1 MYCRVRYI
9 ENPWYDDHFDIP
21 TERQRIGK
29 TLTMIA
35 GAGSDLLSRGS
46 LLVGWAL
53 YEKLDSVQSL
63 MMEWLDDDSKTPL
76 VTAAMVCTWLFLFD
90 SVVHNLFCPMHP
102 FPPSVRMSFPL
113 LKIIYSGGSR
123 WGSLCSDEAP
133 SLIP

>member
-35 GAGSDLLSRGS
+35 GAGGDLLSRGS

-53 YEKLDSVQSL
+53 YEKLDNVQSL
-63 MMEWLDDDSKTPL
+63 MRHWLDDSSKTPL
-76 VTAAMVCTWLFLFD
+76 VTAAMVRTDLTVLRIG
-90 SVVHNLFCPMHP
+90 FCLTGP
-102 FPPSVRMSFPL
+102 
-113 LKIIYSGGSR
+113 I
-123 WGSLCSDEAP
+123 SLCLDSFLCMYYFVSDCTLHACVV
-133 SLIP
+133 L